1 MTTPGKRLLSAETI
15 ENTSTDK
22 KRQKGELPSDISE
35 EVAINLADEIIE
47 EGKDLTMSELRM
59 YMDTILKQVNENG
72 KTIKELAT
80 KKEYEETKDQMTA
93 QGLEI
98 QELRTEVGKL
108 QDSVKNIEANVDLN
122 FARKL
127 NRMSSTANRLAG
139 SAGPNMASTDQ
150 NKTRFTTSK

>member
-35 EVAINLADEIIE
+35 EIAINLADEIIE
-47 EGKDLTMSELRM
+47 EGKDLTMSELRT

-108 QDSVKNIEANVDLN
+108 QDSVK
-122 FARKL
+122 
-127 NRMSSTANRLAG
+127 
-139 SAGPNMASTDQ
+139 
-150 NKTRFTTSK
+150 TSKPMLT